1 MDMNND
7 SILHCLLNH
16 KAIQTKDELKMLS
29 QLTAH
34 NIGSGNEEKSYCLKK
49 GFFIHRVLTFE
60 NNLGGHNSM
69 AQISVS
75 HSGETEIKRL
85 WAYSSLNPI
94 VKNRKRFLW
103 VLSKIILPLL
113 FLLLSAYLGYIFGR
127 Q

>member
-1 MDMNND
+1 MNND
-7 SILHCLLNH
+7 SVLHCLLNH
-16 KAIQTKDELKMLS
+16 KAIKTKDELKMLS
-29 QLTAH
+29 QLIAH

-49 GFFIHRVLTFE
+49 GFLIHRVLTFE

-85 WAYSSLNPI
+85 WMHCGLNP
-94 VKNRKRFLW
+94 KMKRRKALKF
-103 VLSKIILPLL
+103 VLNKIILPLL
-113 FLLLSAYLGYIFGR
+113 LLLLSAYLGYIFGM

>member
-1 MDMNND
+1 MNND

-16 KAIQTKDELKMLS
+16 KAIQTKDEVKMLS

-49 GFFIHRVLTFE
+49 GFLIHTVLTFE

-85 WAYSSLNPI
+85 WMQCGLNP
-94 VKNRKRFLW
+94 KMKRRKALKF
-103 VLSKIILPLL
+103 VLNKIILPLL
-113 FLLLSAYLGYIFGR
+113 LLLLSAYLGYIFGR